1 MSSGASET
9 ASPGGERARTLTA
22 RAIADLVGGELRGDE
37 GTEVQSVAPLARAT
51 RSQIT
56 FLGDGR
62 YSGAF
67 AESRAGI
74 ALVTPE
80 LADVPGQVPSRVIV
94 RQPQAALL
102 ELLPK
107 FYPVDDRIPSIDAT
121 ARIGRGAR
129 IGKRVSLDAYAVV
142 GDGAV
147 IGDDVWIGAHC
158 VVGDGVSVGSKSRL
172 FPHVTLYSGS
182 QLGERVQLHSGV
194 RIGSDGFGYVF
205 ADGVHKKIPHVGSCI
220 LENDV
225 EVGANSTIDR
235 GSIDDTVI
243 GAGTKIDNLVQVAHG
258 VKLGRQVLLAAQVGI
273 AGSTRLE
280 DRVTLAGQVGVAG
293 HLTIGAGVIATAQTG
308 IPNSVDPGAFV
319 SGYPAIPNR
328 DWLKSSAVFRKLPE
342 LRKLIAELERRIE
355 ELEGKE

>member
-243 GAGTKIDNLVQVAHG
+243 GAGTKIDNLVQIGHN
-258 VKLGRQVLLAAQVGI
+258 VKVGKLCLIMAQVGI
-273 AGSTRLE
+273 AGSATIG
-280 DRVTLAGQVGVAG
+280 DGCVLAGQAG
-293 HLTIGAGVIATAQTG
+293 LGGHISIGAGARIAGQSGVFGNVPAGETW
-308 IPNSVDPGAFV
+308 
-319 SGYPAIPNR
+319 SGYPARPHR
-328 DWLKSSAVFRKLPE
+328 ESLRATGALFRLSGMMKDLE
-342 LRKLIAELERRIE
+342 KLIESRK
-355 ELEGKE
+355 G